1 MIIFDFLTGQLKIV
15 DYQPPS
21 SATTGFVDFDIRQ
34 EDDITLDAGTRT
46 EDTNSVIDFQNRV

>member
-1 MIIFDFLTGQLKIV
+1 MIIFDFLTGQLKIL

-21 SATTGFVDFDIRQ
+21 TETTGFVDFDVRA

-46 EDTNSVIDFQNRV
+46 GETNSVIDFQSRV

>member
-21 SATTGFVDFDIRQ
+21 SATTGFVDFDIRK
-34 EDDITLDAGTRT
+34 DDDVTLDAGTRT
-46 EDTNSVIDFQNRV
+46 EGTNSVIDFQNRV

>member
-34 EDDITLDAGTRT
+34 QDDITLDAGTRT
-46 EDTNSVIDFQNRV
+46 EDTNSVIDFQSRV